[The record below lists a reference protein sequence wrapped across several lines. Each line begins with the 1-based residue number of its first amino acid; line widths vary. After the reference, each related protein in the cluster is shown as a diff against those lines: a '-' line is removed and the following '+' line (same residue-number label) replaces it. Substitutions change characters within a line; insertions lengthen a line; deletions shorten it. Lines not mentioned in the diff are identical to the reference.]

1 MTAINFSLSE
11 EIWQRHVAYEAELS
25 KSGLIFTTDSF
36 IYIHS
41 FFGFLNL
48 AIPARCT
55 TKQKL
60 RLISNLPIIGR
71 DCSRAMGR
79 HK

>member
-11 EIWQRHVAYEAELS
+11 EIWQEQVAYEAELS

-41 FFGFLNL
+41 FFGFFNL
-48 AIPARCT
+48 AILSPL
-55 TKQKL
+55 KVLHFGKP
-60 RLISNLPIIGR
+60 N
-71 DCSRAMGR
+71 
-79 HK
+79 